1 MANNLVDATFP
12 AEDQDWVLQTLKAV
26 NERLPFLIGLTP
38 EQRQCLAKMG
48 DKTVAFVEK
57 ALRAA
62 DLNPTLI
69 PASVDVAGLR
79 KDVELV
85 RGLMPVLD
93 VLTQLRERVD
103 DTVTESGSEAFAV
116 ALEVYQHLKASGKNT
131 GLDESLKDM
140 GQRFARRPRT
150 PKPTEPTP
158 TE

>member
-1 MANNLVDATFP
+1 MTNNLVDATFP
-12 AEDQDWVLQTLKAV
+12 AEDQEWTLQTLKAI

-38 EQRQCLAKMG
+38 EQRHDLAKMG

-93 VLTQLRERVD
+93 VLTKLRERVD

-116 ALEVYQHLKASGKNT
+116 ALEIYQHLKASGKNT

-140 GQRFARRPRT
+140 GQRFARRPRA